1 MKRFLPFSVSLLA
14 LSLASPSMAAPDDSV
29 ESLVQQGSVYDEKY
43 AAQEALDFYLPA
55 EKMAPENV
63 DLLLRIARQYRHLMQ
78 DASGANEK
86 LRLGN
91 IAKEYAKRSIALA
104 PSDPETHL
112 SMAICHVKMVPILGN
127 KEKMESS
134 REIKASVDKALAL
147 NPKSDLGWHILGC
160 WHQRLADINAMKRA
174 IAMLVYGSLP
184 EASNEEAVKC
194 LQKAMALNPDRLIHH
209 IELGR
214 TYAQMGKAEDAK
226 KHIEKGLS
234 MPNVGKDDPE
244 AKQRGRET
252 LKELP

>member
-1 MKRFLPFSVSLLA
+1 MKRFLLIPVSILA
-14 LSLASPSMAAPDDSV
+14 LAFTLPSQAAPDDSV
-29 ESLVQQGSVYDEKY
+29 ESLIKQGSVFDEKFD
-43 AAQEALDFYLPA
+43 AQEALDSYLPA
-55 EKMAPENV
+55 EKLAPDNV

-78 DASGANEK
+78 DASGATEK

-91 IAKEYAKRSIALA
+91 IAKDYAKRAIALA
-104 PSDPETHL
+104 PNDPETHL

-134 REIKASVDKALAL
+134 REIKASVDKALSL

-184 EASNEEAVKC
+184 EASNEDAVKC
-194 LQKAMALNPDRLIHH
+194 LQKAMNLNPDRLIHH

-214 TYAQMGKAEDAK
+214 TYAQMGNADEAK

-244 AKQRGRET
+244 AKQRGRDT